1 MNQQILLFH
10 QIRKTLQKSSELLT
24 SLALI
29 FTVSVV
35 IAFFSVFLS
44 IKVYGECYSAIYLL
58 RNELG
63 KIDYI
68 RDSINLTL
76 NDVTNV
82 DYLNNLVRDNLLL
95 TNKWNLKE
103 EDKVMISKMLVDF
116 GENILIFLNASQTDP
131 ESDLKKFNQSSTLT
145 DSLGEPTNV
154 DTSHLIRSLFS
165 HFSLV
170 DLKKF
175 NFEII
180 FNFVNSR
187 ANSYL
192 PLLKSFISIFYAFIF
207 VILDGGF
214 VVLGFVLNC
223 VSRECFLKFHLLKL
237 IVLL

>member
-1 MNQQILLFH
+1 M
-10 QIRKTLQKSSELLT
+10 LT

-29 FTVSVV
+29 FTVTVV

-68 RDSINLTL
+68 RDGINLTF

-82 DYLNNLVRDNLLL
+82 DYLNNLVRDNLLS

-116 GENILIFLNASQTDP
+116 GENILVFLNASRNDP
-131 ESDLKKFNQSSTLT
+131 ESNLNKLNQSILT
-145 DSLGEPTNV
+145 TDTTGAPTTNV
-154 DTSHLIRSLFS
+154 GTLALIRSLLS
-165 HFSLV
+165 HLSLT
-170 DLKKF
+170 DLKF

-180 FNFVNSR
+180 SSLVNSR

-192 PLLKSFISIFYAFIF
+192 PLVKSFISIFYTFIF

-223 VSRECFLKFHLLKL
+223 VSITFNFLRN
-237 IVLL
+237 